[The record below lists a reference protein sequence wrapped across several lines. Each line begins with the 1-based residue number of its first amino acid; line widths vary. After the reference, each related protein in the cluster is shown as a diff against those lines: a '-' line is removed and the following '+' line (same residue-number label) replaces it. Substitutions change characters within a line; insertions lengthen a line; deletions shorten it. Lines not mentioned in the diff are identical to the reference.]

1 MHDSKKYNYFFSYS
15 RDIYDE
21 IASLL
26 IKNIEEYSLRLW
38 VDKTDVLLGSNINLS
53 IHKVLE
59 DVKTWNGAI
68 VLLDKSYFR
77 KTWCLMELDY
87 FLNNDIKIYPIL
99 YGMSRFDIPQ
109 KYRVINEMN
118 IARITSPIDLH
129 NVTNRIIDTF
139 LSSIN
144 IEKSVELKSSSSI
157 LQALIDDWLYDQR
170 INSIT
175 LIKIENIILLL
186 RLLLKRQNYT
196 LKLDEIILYRIISKK
211 KEQMILSD
219 GLLERYD
226 FLIAQKTLMIILK
239 KFNILP
245 DIVDDFKN

>member
-1 MHDSKKYNYFFSYS
+1 
-15 RDIYDE
+15 
-21 IASLL
+21 
-26 IKNIEEYSLRLW
+26 
-38 VDKTDVLLGSNINLS
+38 
-53 IHKVLE
+53 
-59 DVKTWNGAI
+59 
-68 VLLDKSYFR
+68 
-77 KTWCLMELDY
+77 MELDY

-99 YGMSRFDIPQ
+99 YGMSRCDIPQ